1 MSADLPPS
9 VYNGAPWRS
18 RFLRG
23 PKIGLELAAR
33 DDFVSLGTP
42 EVSTVRLGLKTGNDA
57 FFFLDRAGKS
67 TASRVTLE
75 GLGGFVGDFPLAD
88 VRPGIRTPKELD
100 TASGRLAA
108 VPVRRGRYAG
118 DTYYLFP
125 RTNRLDRHVK
135 TYVEYGEAR
144 GVNSGRLVRANA
156 ESASQWYCQ
165 TRAQVTSRWVL
176 PYNSGYD
183 YGAIDNSIGAVLN
196 GRLIGVE
203 PSDGIDPD
211 VLGGILNSTFVTLMR
226 LLEGVSTGNEGAFD
240 VGPPSARVMRVPDP
254 RKMTSTG
261 ADSLAGVMRE
271 IVAAEVLP
279 HAPLANGTVPPLRQ
293 KLDLAVLA
301 ALGLSKGEA
310 AVLLDRMYQSY
321 ARWRAA
327 VEAVEDQ
334 MQEHRRALSRRGGS
348 RSVSPEDRAA
358 RTVWDEM
365 SPACPPLLNDLLG
378 SDHDL
383 LDARLR
389 SDDNAAQDALF
400 DSAMALDATGNG
412 LDLGDT
418 ARLDLVRYLRGL
430 GVNGVLPVPR
440 QADVCRVSV
449 TSMQEADASFVEEAA
464 RRSKAH
470 VSDDLVDQVVTMTR
484 RAWIAKSI
492 TSLRQAM
499 AADDDEAAA
508 DPSLFETE
516 GLVPPLS

>member
-1 MSADLPPS
+1 MADELAPP

-33 DDFVSLGTP
+33 NDFVALGAP

-67 TASRVTLE
+67 TASRVTLR
-75 GLGGFVGDFPLAD
+75 GLGGFVDDFPLAD
-88 VRPGIRTPKELD
+88 VRPGVRTPKELD
-100 TASGRLAA
+100 TADGRLAA

-125 RTNRLDRHVK
+125 RTNRLDGHVK
-135 TYVEYGEAR
+135 AYVEYGEAR
-144 GVNSGRLVRANA
+144 DVNDGKLVKSNA
-156 ESASQWYCQ
+156 ESTSQWYCQ

-196 GRLIGVE
+196 GRLVGVE
-203 PSDGIDPD
+203 PANGIDAD

-254 RKMTSTG
+254 RKMTSSG
-261 ADSLAGVMRE
+261 AVGVAAVMRE
-271 IVAAEVLP
+271 IVAAGVLP

-301 ALGLSKGEA
+301 ALGLDKGEA
-310 AVLLDRMYQSY
+310 AVLVDRMYQSY

-334 MQEHRRALSRRGGS
+334 MQEHRRALSRRGGG
-348 RSVSPEDRAA
+348 RSVSAEDRAA

-365 SPACPPLLNDLLG
+365 SPAYAPLLNDLLA

-400 DSAMALDATGNG
+400 DAAMALDSNG
-412 LDLGDT
+412 DALDLGDQ

-430 GVNGVLPVPR
+430 GVNGALPVLR
-440 QADVCRVSV
+440 DAEACRAGVAA
-449 TSMQEADASFVEEAA
+449 MQGVDASFVEEAA
-464 RRSKAH
+464 RRAKSH
-470 VSDDLVDQVVTMTR
+470 VSDDLVDQVVTMAR

-492 TSLRQAM
+492 TALRQAM
-499 AADDDEAAA
+499 SASDEEPAA
-508 DPSLFETE
+508 DPSLFETD